1 MLTTLEFSKEDR
13 KLSHHKTLAFS
24 SYSDSLCLLNF
35 LKNKSTL
42 LLNTKQYLIKY
53 FISGPHYKVHCTHD
67 HLRVDIVKQEDISD
81 IYLQHLKEYPGKI
94 TENKMLHPKNISCN
108 P

>member
-1 MLTTLEFSKEDR
+1 MPVKFSQEQI
-13 KLSHHKTLAFS
+13 
-24 SYSDSLCLLNF
+24 NF
-35 LKNKSTL
+35 IHY
-42 LLNTKQYLIKY
+42 TKKYLIKY

-94 TENKMLHPKNISCN
+94 TE
-108 P
+108 